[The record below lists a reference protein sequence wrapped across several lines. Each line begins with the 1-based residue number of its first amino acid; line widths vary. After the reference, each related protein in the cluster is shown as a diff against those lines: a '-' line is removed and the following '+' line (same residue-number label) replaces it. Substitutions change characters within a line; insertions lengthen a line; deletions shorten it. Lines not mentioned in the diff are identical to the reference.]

1 MKFDVEMKID
11 EITPGE
17 FAKALSLAMFA
28 EKEQVRTDC
37 NFYVRADSWT
47 MRNTTFMPSGTTSDA
62 DSISICW
69 NTDYAERVYN
79 SGTPSHDENPNA
91 SLRWAEVAEQ
101 HFGETWREQ
110 IRKGIVDA
118 LNK

>member
-28 EKEQVRTDC
+28 AKEQVRTDC
-37 NFYVRADSWT
+37 NFFVRVDTGA
-47 MRNTTFMPSGTTSDA
+47 MRDTTFMPSGTTSDS
-62 DSISICW
+62 DSISITW

-79 SGTPSHDENPNA
+79 SGTPSHDVNPNA
-91 SLRWAEVAEQ
+91 SLRWAEVAER
-101 HFGETWREQ
+101 HFGEDWRNI

-118 LNK
+118 L